1 LGTEAHRAIRNE
13 SLWFAER
20 ISSFVLRS
28 PSEFLNERHPIAEP
42 FTPLVKPEGCAL
54 PDDAP
59 EMLECPLSRPS

>member
-1 LGTEAHRAIRNE
+1 LGTEAHRAISKER
-13 SLWFAER
+13 LWFAEQM
-20 ISSFVLRS
+20 SSFVLGS
-28 PSEFLNERHPIAEP
+28 PSEFLNERHPIAKP